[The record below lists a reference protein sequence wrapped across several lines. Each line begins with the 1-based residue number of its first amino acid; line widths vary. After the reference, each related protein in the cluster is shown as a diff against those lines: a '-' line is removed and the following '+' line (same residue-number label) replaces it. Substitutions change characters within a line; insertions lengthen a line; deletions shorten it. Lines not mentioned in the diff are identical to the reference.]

1 MPNRSLLFLAV
12 LCLVGTAA
20 CASATQARPT
30 PETTSGRPSDQ
41 PQRIQSI
48 IADCMKQKGFKYV
61 AWVPDPKIDDEW
73 KKAASGDYAA
83 MRKERREQGFG
94 VFFLLAHPDRKQVLW
109 SETDS
114 PNFAIENELS
124 PAQQT
129 AYDKA
134 LTSCKAQAVKQVTGK
149 VVKSDEDRAEQE
161 NQMIEQTLDRELNGD
176 PRLVELA
183 SAMGDCLKGK
193 GYRVD
198 SVKPVDMSHRGWK
211 EFEEQKKRIALNDDI
226 PEKDLPDG
234 KYIEPRL
241 APATAR
247 QYLAKEVRAALDDLE
262 CGKDFYA
269 AYMPKQNE
277 ISRRVV
283 QLFGGV
289 ELA

>member
-1 MPNRSLLFLAV
+1 MPNRPLLLAV
-12 LCLVGTAA
+12 LCLVGMAG
-20 CASATQARPT
+20 CASTTQARPA
-30 PETTSGRPSDQ
+30 PETISGSPSDQ
-41 PQRIQSI
+41 PQRIQSA

-73 KKAASGDYAA
+73 KKATSGDYAA
-83 MRKERREQGFG
+83 MRKERQEQGFG
-94 VFFLLAHPDRKQVLW
+94 VFFLLAHPDRKQALW

-114 PNFAIENELS
+114 PNFAIKNELS
-124 PAQQT
+124 PAQQA

-134 LTSCKAQAVKQVTGK
+134 LTSCKAQAVKQVTGR

-161 NQMIEQTLDRELNGD
+161 NQMIKQTLDRELNGD

-226 PEKDLPDG
+226 PDKDSRG
-234 KYIEPRL
+234 GYIDPRL
-241 APATAR
+241 PPATAR
-247 QYLAKEVRAALDDLE
+247 QHLAKEVRAALDDLE

-289 ELA
+289 EIA